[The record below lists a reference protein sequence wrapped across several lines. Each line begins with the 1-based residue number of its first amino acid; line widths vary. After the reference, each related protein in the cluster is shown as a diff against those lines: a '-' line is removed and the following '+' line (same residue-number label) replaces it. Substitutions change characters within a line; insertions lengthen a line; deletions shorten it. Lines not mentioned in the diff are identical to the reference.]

1 MNGLHEVVFNVELAL
16 GIDVI
21 SAFMFAFLLFLIK
34 VPKTEYSRKI
44 AQTKNTIATC
54 YLICSALFF
63 TCLRYSG
70 SPLLNGG
77 THTAAIID
85 VFSKNTANR
94 KQQYY

>member
-54 YLICSALFF
+54 FMICS
-63 TCLRYSG
+63 
-70 SPLLNGG
+70 LLY
-77 THTAAIID
+77 
-85 VFSKNTANR
+85 F
-94 KQQYY
+94 